1 MSRSESTN
9 IELSSGDTLY
19 VEGDESDSIYVLGQG
34 SLAMMRDA
42 ETFGQVDQRGDP
54 LGFAESALGIPRQTT
69 LRAADRSRLKKYDLV
84 GDDIYDWL
92 EGHPLTGFRVLRNN
106 ARLLDFLNRD
116 NKESFDRFREAR
128 NSFEFFLSPFMD
140 LLSSLPSDNS
150 PDGSERIQ
158 KVRKL
163 LEDSF
168 VGGFTRNYRSIINTT
183 GRSVKQAPSDLSV
196 PEEIQENFP
205 SSSTICE
212 EGTEEDCFYL
222 LLEGTLS
229 VHKEGQRVAT
239 IDEPG
244 SIFGEMSALLSGQR
258 TATIR
263 SETSSRVAVFP
274 YEKLRSLFEE
284 SPSLARTILKTF
296 LKRLQRAVR
305 LNENLSE
312 FMDRVRRIR
321 NQGGLPEDTR
331 DRIEKCLTIIRSE
344 SSSGELLNRTQKLEE
359 ILEDG
364 FDLDQ
369 NL

>member
-1 MSRSESTN
+1 MGRSESTN

-34 SLAMMRDA
+34 SLEMMRDA
-42 ETFGQVDQRGDP
+42 ETFGQVDRRGDP

-128 NSFEFFLSPFMD
+128 NTFEFFLSPFMD

-163 LEDSF
+163 LENSF

-196 PEEIQENFP
+196 PEEIQENF
-205 SSSTICE
+205 SSSSIICE

-263 SETSSRVAVFP
+263 ADSESRVAAFP
-274 YEKLRSLFEE
+274 REKLREIFEE
-284 SPSLARTILKTF
+284 SPGLGRTILKTF
-296 LKRLQRAVR
+296 LKRLQRSVT
-305 LNENLSE
+305 LHDNLSE
-312 FMDRVRRIR
+312 FLDQLRQIRNAGELPGEERQRLLRAVKAIDESKTSDGLEEPVRRLKEFLR
-321 NQGGLPEDTR
+321 E
-331 DRIEKCLTIIRSE
+331 
-344 SSSGELLNRTQKLEE
+344 
-359 ILEDG
+359 G
-364 FDLDQ
+364 FGTS
-369 NL
+369 